1 MTKETILNF
10 LKAHKEELHVKYGV
24 TNIGLFGSYARD
36 EATPQSDIDIVVD
49 MPSSFSA
56 FFGLKSYLEKNLQKN
71 VDLGMEKKLRSFI
84 KEHIQKEIIYV

>member
-1 MTKETILNF
+1 MTKQTILDF
-10 LKAHKEELHVKYGV
+10 LKVHKTELQEKYGV
-24 TNIGLFGSYARD
+24 RNIGLFGSYARD

-56 FFGLKSYLEKNLQKN
+56 FFGLKSYLEKHFQKS

-84 KEHIQKEIIYV
+84 KDHIKNEIIYV

>member
-10 LKAHKEELHVKYGV
+10 LKTHKEELRVKYGV

-56 FFGLKSYLEKNLQKN
+56 FFGLKSYLEKHLQKN